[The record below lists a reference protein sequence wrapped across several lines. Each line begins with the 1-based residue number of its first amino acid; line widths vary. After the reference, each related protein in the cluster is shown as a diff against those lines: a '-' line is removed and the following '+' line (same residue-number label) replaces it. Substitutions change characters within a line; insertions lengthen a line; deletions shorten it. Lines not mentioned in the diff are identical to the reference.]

1 MKPKPKPNKSA
12 ARQPKTRILNVNIEY
27 LEEVAADAISTID
40 ALAALVKQ
48 LSAQLEEGRNN
59 DN

>member
-1 MKPKPKPNKSA
+1 MKPKAKPNKSA
-12 ARQPKTRILNVNIEY
+12 ARQPKTRNINVNVEY
-27 LEEVAADAISTID
+27 LEEVAADAISTIA

-48 LSAQLEEGRNN
+48 LSAQLEEVRNN

>member
-1 MKPKPKPNKSA
+1 MKPKATPKKSA
-12 ARQPKTRILNVNIEY
+12 AVKPKTRNINVNVEY
-27 LEEVAADAISTID
+27 LEEVAADAISTIA

-48 LSAQLEEGRNN
+48 LSAQLEEVRNN

>member
-1 MKPKPKPNKSA
+1 MTPKPKPNKSA
-12 ARQPKTRILNVNIEY
+12 ARQPKTRNANVNVEY
-27 LEEVAADAISTID
+27 LEEVAADAISTIA

-48 LSAQLEEGRNN
+48 LSAQLEETRD

>member
-1 MKPKPKPNKSA
+1 MKPKAKPKAA
-12 ARQPKTRILNVNIEY
+12 ARQPKAQNINVNVEY
-27 LEEVAADAISTID
+27 VEEVAADAISTIA

-48 LSAQLEEGRNN
+48 LSAQLEEARN